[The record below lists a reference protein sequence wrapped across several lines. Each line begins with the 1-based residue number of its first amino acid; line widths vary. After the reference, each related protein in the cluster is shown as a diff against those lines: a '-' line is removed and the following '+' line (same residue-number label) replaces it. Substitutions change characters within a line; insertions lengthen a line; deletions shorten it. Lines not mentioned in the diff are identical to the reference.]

1 MKRKVIMFQ
10 GISGC
15 GKGTQVAK
23 VKTFLDEETNT
34 NTYIMEAGNG
44 FRSFLSNKSYLA
56 ECASNITKNG
66 GFQPIFMSVWNWTN
80 TIINGLKKEES
91 IIFDGTPR
99 QKDEPVI
106 LDELWEYVGH
116 TDKVYVIY
124 QKISDNEARRR
135 LKSRGRHDD
144 HDEAIEKRIE
154 GFKQHVLPVIEWY
167 KKHDRYIVLEIDGSG
182 SIEEVFEDIIKGL
195 ATDPNRISG

>member
-23 VKTFLDEETNT
+23 LKTFLDLETKT

-44 FRSFLSNKSYLA
+44 FRSFLSNKSYLSK
-56 ECASNITKNG
+56 CAKDITESG
-66 GFQPIFMSVWNWTN
+66 GFQPVFMSVWNWTN
-80 TIINGLKKEES
+80 TIINGLKEGES

-99 QKDEPVI
+99 QKEEPVI
-106 LDELWEYVGH
+106 LDELWEYVGY

-124 QKISDNEARRR
+124 QKISDNEARKR

-144 HDEAIEKRIE
+144 HDEAIERRIT
-154 GFKQHVLPVIEWY
+154 GFKEHVLPVIDWY
-167 KKHDRYIVLEIDGSG
+167 RDNDRYVVLEIDGDN
-182 SIEEVFEDIIKGL
+182 SIDDIFNEIIKG
-195 ATDPNRISG
+195 ISDK

>member
-23 VKTFLDEETNT
+23 LKTFLDRETNT

-44 FRSFLSNKSYLA
+44 FRSFLSNKSYMA
-56 ECASNITKNG
+56 ECAGDITKKG

-80 TIINGLKKEES
+80 TIINGLNKEEN

-99 QKDEPVI
+99 QKGEPVI
-106 LDELWEYVGH
+106 LDELWEYVGYK
-116 TDKVYVIY
+116 DSVYVIY
-124 QKISDNEARRR
+124 QKISDDKARNR
-135 LKSRGRHDD
+135 LKNRGRHDD
-144 HDEAIEKRIE
+144 HDKAIEKRIQC
-154 GFKQHVLPVIEWY
+154 FKEHVLPVIEWY
-167 KKHDRYIVLEIDGSG
+167 KKNDRYIVLEIDGERG
-182 SIEEVFEDIIKGL
+182 IEDVYKDII
-195 ATDPNRISG
+195 TRIK